1 MLDFPLLQFPILQAV
16 AERCLALWRKRII
29 RMKAGKTIDLFPFA
43 SSRLVVRFGMP
54 IKASVVL
61 IRWPVVIICS
71 YLLLYPSSQ
80 VLPPAVLNALVL
92 VYIASNVALY
102 FVGEDR
108 FLSPSFYY
116 PIVIADTVVLTLS
129 LIING
134 NVEADFYLTY
144 FLLIIICC
152 IFEDPKILTAVS
164 VVAPVLYM
172 LLLFQSAGSIHPSV
186 FLRLPF
192 LFVVALFYGYFAQ
205 LIRVQ
210 KALKEEAEQKNQG
223 KKEVLDIVAHE
234 LRTPLNL
241 VSGYA
246 QALKSKT
253 LGEVTEEQEQALGKI
268 IRQSDNLL
276 QLVNSILDLTRIEAE
291 DLSLQQE
298 EILLPEYLQE
308 MKLNYEVI
316 LDKPLALQWSFSP
329 DLPTIVSD
337 RAKLTIVLQNLI
349 NNAIKFTDQGSI
361 QIFARWRADKKA
373 VAIDIVDTG
382 AGIPKEALSIIFD
395 KFRQA
400 DSSSTRVHGGVGLGL
415 HIVKVFT
422 EILGGTIAVKSELHK
437 GSTFTLTLPV

>member
-1 MLDFPLLQFPILQAV
+1 
-16 AERCLALWRKRII
+16 
-29 RMKAGKTIDLFPFA
+29 
-43 SSRLVVRFGMP
+43 
-54 IKASVVL
+54 
-61 IRWPVVIICS
+61 
-71 YLLLYPSSQ
+71 
-80 VLPPAVLNALVL
+80 
-92 VYIASNVALY
+92 LY

-223 KKEVLDIVAHE
+223 KKEVLDVVAHE

-382 AGIPKEALSIIFD
+382 VGIPKEALSIIFD

>member
-1 MLDFPLLQFPILQAV
+1 
-16 AERCLALWRKRII
+16 
-29 RMKAGKTIDLFPFA
+29 
-43 SSRLVVRFGMP
+43 
-54 IKASVVL
+54 
-61 IRWPVVIICS
+61 
-71 YLLLYPSSQ
+71 
-80 VLPPAVLNALVL
+80 
-92 VYIASNVALY
+92 
-102 FVGEDR
+102 
-108 FLSPSFYY
+108 
-116 PIVIADTVVLTLS
+116 
-129 LIING
+129 
-134 NVEADFYLTY
+134 
-144 FLLIIICC
+144 
-152 IFEDPKILTAVS
+152 
-164 VVAPVLYM
+164 
-172 LLLFQSAGSIHPSV
+172 
-186 FLRLPF
+186 
-192 LFVVALFYGYFAQ
+192 
-205 LIRVQ
+205 
-210 KALKEEAEQKNQG
+210 
-223 KKEVLDIVAHE
+223 
-234 LRTPLNL
+234 L

-276 QLVNSILDLTRIEAE
+276 QIVNSILDLTRIEAE

-382 AGIPKEALSIIFD
+382 VGIPKEALSIIFD

-437 GSTFTLTLPV
+437 GSTFTLILPV